1 MCTLL
6 HLNVYVH
13 SWILPLSLLPSLSL
27 TLPSSLSTLSH
38 LSLLH
43 FSHSLT
49 PSSREYQS
57 EDVSLALAHI
67 WCVLSGLALPQVL
80 LQAGRG
86 CGGVHS
92 HHQSYHHAGDP
103 ANLLSAGISSGQYVL
118 STVLCP

>member
-13 SWILPLSLLPSLSL
+13 SWILPLPFLPSLPLALS
-27 TLPSSLSTLSH
+27 SSLSTLSH

-49 PSSREYQS
+49 SSSREYQS
-57 EDVSLALAHI
+57 EDLSLAVAHI

-86 CGGVHS
+86 CGGMHS

-118 STVLCP
+118 STALCA